1 MTTNYRNEISK
12 RTIRTASQSGKHH
25 GEGPS
30 DGAQRNARIAA
41 DVADRKANSKNEK
54 EKKIADR
61 TADAEKRKKET
72 LAMAT
77 KNSLTEAKHVFHV
90 RMKSDDD
97 RQYKMV
103 DDKTLEPIGAKPKGV
118 KLVLKVPAVDT
129 REARNKV
136 SRHLAKNYGVSAVKS
151 IEYKGLE
158 EQASP
163 GTEARVKI
171 KNVSRPDDPAPDSK
185 DSKLVK
191 TGEIKTKKIDEGRSM
206 SINRNFGL
214 PESLIAATR
223 ELLEKR
229 NESAN
234 NVGKGKTVVDTD
246 PETNDRDVNDDVTE
260 KKSKKKLDPVGKEN
274 DDIDNDGDVD
284 KSDKYLHNRR
294 KAIKKSMKEEAEQID
309 ELKKSTLG
317 SYVTKVAKL
326 APDQVKTSRR
336 EGIVKASQKLRKI
349 DREDSGVEEEIEEA
363 IKPYVSYSGP
373 RPDKSPSATVMAAN
387 EKPHKTFTKDEH
399 GHDYKQ
405 KAVDYFKKNLKKLHS
420 EEVESVDENT
430 KGFAT
435 KTKVLNAIKD
445 LSNEHKAKHPNDFFV
460 AHHSAEKIGQRA
472 GVSPD
477 TVHKHMKLGVQGY
490 KAKRIGGTMGYRY
503 SGSDSTHDKT
513 TNEEAEQIDE
523 AIKIGSRV
531 KIHAPGKDYHGIV
544 GNVGEIDH
552 GLHNKS
558 EKRYTVDYNNRSKSV
573 TVSKPQIKLHN
584 EEFSNEELARLE
596 EIASKFNVS
605 EASTER
611 GLEDHEPRIVS
622 GVKGMKS
629 TSFSKKF
636 PHAKAMDKWMDSDDY
651 GDHEVHRIEKA

>member
-12 RTIRTASQSGKHH
+12 RTIRSAPQSGKHH

-41 DVADRKANSKNEK
+41 VVAAKKADSKATK
-54 EKKIADR
+54 EKNIADR
-61 TADAEKRKKET
+61 TAAAEKRKKET

-77 KNSLTEAKHVFHV
+77 
-90 RMKSDDD
+90 
-97 RQYKMV
+97 
-103 DDKTLEPIGAKPKGV
+103 
-118 KLVLKVPAVDT
+118 
-129 REARNKV
+129 
-136 SRHLAKNYGVSAVKS
+136 
-151 IEYKGLE
+151 
-158 EQASP
+158 EQSS

-223 ELLEKR
+223 ALLEKR

-246 PETNDRDVNDDVTE
+246 PETNDRDVNDDITE
-260 KKSKKKLDPVGKEN
+260 KKGKKKLDPVGKEN

-294 KAIKKSMKEEAEQID
+294 KAIGKAMKEETSKDSDSAEI
-309 ELKKSTLG
+309 KKSL
-317 SYVTKVAKL
+317 KVSDKEAKRL
-326 APDQVKTSRR
+326 ANFPK
-336 EGIVKASQKLRKI
+336 
-349 DREDSGVEEEIEEA
+349 
-363 IKPYVSYSGP
+363 KPYNK
-373 RPDKSPSATVMAAN
+373 DDI
-387 EKPHKTFTKDEH
+387 FTK
-399 GHDYKQ
+399 
-405 KAVDYFKKNLKKLHS
+405 
-420 EEVESVDENT
+420 EEVESV
-430 KGFAT
+430 
-435 KTKVLNAIKD
+435 
-445 LSNEHKAKHPNDFFV
+445 
-460 AHHSAEKIGQRA
+460 
-472 GVSPD
+472 
-477 TVHKHMKLGVQGY
+477 
-490 KAKRIGGTMGYRY
+490 
-503 SGSDSTHDKT
+503 
-513 TNEEAEQIDE
+513 DE

-573 TVSKPQIKLHN
+573 TVSKPQIKLHK
-584 EEFSNEELARLE
+584 EEFSDEELARLE
-596 EIASKFNVS
+596 EIASKFNMS
-605 EASTER
+605 EAATER
-611 GLEDHEPRIVS
+611 GLQDHEPRIVS

-629 TSFSKKF
+629 KPFSKKF

-651 GDHEVHRIEKA
+651 GNHEVHRIEKA